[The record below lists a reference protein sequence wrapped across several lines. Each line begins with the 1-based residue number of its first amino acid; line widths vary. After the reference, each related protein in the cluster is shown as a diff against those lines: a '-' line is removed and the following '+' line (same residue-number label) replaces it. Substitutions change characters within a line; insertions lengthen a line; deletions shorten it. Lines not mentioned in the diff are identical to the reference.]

1 MGNCSINSFETVER
15 HNPRPTQPTEN
26 QRKVVEELYVFRPFF
41 FLFSN
46 VFFSFVG
53 WPWRIYGVYIWHSS
67 FASFFVVAVFPIE
80 QRLEIKSTAG
90 NALLGVNNYVG
101 RVGEVRKRV
110 CVQVF
115 GWAKK
120 I

>member
-26 QRKVVEELYVFRPFF
+26 QRKVVEELYVFRPFYFYFLTYF
-41 FLFSN
+41 FRLL
-46 VFFSFVG
+46 VG
-53 WPWRIYGVYIWHSS
+53 LGVYMAYIYGIRRLRH
-67 FASFFVVAVFPIE
+67 FFFAVFPIE

-115 GWAKK
+115 GWTKK